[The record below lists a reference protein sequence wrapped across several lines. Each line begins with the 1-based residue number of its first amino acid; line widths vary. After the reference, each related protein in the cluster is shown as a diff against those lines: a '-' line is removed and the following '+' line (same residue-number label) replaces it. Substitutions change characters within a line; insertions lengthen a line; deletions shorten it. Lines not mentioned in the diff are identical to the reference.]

1 MKLSTPDTQEILAL
15 QKKPVIISNENEIAD
30 QKRLDEE
37 MFKLVEEIHRKKKRQ
52 ADDAF
57 E

>member
-1 MKLSTPDTQEILAL
+1 VKLSTPDTQEILAL